1 MLGRQF
7 ICPSKPANQRIT
19 LQIDEFERDLAV
31 LDLKNMPSFKEFLR
45 LFRSLAPPVHVHQG
59 GSPIHRVT
67 CGHVCLLFVM
77 GTDQFGGDFRG
88 KASSIVFMIAI
99 LMIYDFN
106 LLGIDQGDEWYC
118 TMRTNLLIWCNLV
131 SISNKL
137 LFQVSGVVRIY

>member
-1 MLGRQF
+1 MNNLFMGQVFALRF
-7 ICPSKPANQRIT
+7 DVRSNRVK
-19 LQIDEFERDLAV
+19 D
-31 LDLKNMPSFKEFLR
+31 FLR
-45 LFRSLAPPVHVHQG
+45 YFRNLAPPVHVHQG

-106 LLGIDQGDEWYC
+106 LLGID
-118 TMRTNLLIWCNLV
+118 
-131 SISNKL
+131 
-137 LFQVSGVVRIY
+137 